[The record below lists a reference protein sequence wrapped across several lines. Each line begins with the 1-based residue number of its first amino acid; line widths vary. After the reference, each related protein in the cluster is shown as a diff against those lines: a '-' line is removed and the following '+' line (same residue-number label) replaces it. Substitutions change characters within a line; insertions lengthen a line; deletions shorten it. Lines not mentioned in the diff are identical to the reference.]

1 MFALRDILPDRRLQ
15 CWKLF
20 VKASRIFCS
29 TIIPISQVKLADELF
44 VKCFQAVENLYVL
57 SGIHRVCISVVIYVN
72 VILILAVCI
81 ASGASRLSITME
93 F

>member
-1 MFALRDILPDRRLQ
+1 MFALSDILPDRHLQ

-20 VKASRIFCS
+20 VKA
-29 TIIPISQVKLADELF
+29 L
-44 VKCFQAVENLYVL
+44 ENLYVL
-57 SGIHRVCISVVIYVN
+57 SGIHRVCISIVIYVN

>member
-1 MFALRDILPDRRLQ
+1 MFALRDILPNRHLQ

-20 VKASRIFCS
+20 VKASRIFVL
-29 TIIPISQVKLADELF
+29 PISLVKLADELS
-44 VKCFQAVENLYVL
+44 VKCFQALENLYVL
-57 SGIHRVCISVVIYVN
+57 SDIHRVCISIVIYVN